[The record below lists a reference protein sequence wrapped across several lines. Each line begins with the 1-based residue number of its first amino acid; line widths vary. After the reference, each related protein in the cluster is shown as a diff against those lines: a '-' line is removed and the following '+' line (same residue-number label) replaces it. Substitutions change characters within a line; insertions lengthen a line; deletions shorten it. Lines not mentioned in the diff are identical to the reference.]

1 MRQRVM
7 IAMALACNP
16 GILLPMSDNGSGR
29 TIQAQIPDLLRQ
41 QDKINSSIMLITHDL
56 GVIAEMADYVVV
68 CIRAVGEQGL
78 LLRFCIASLY
88 NRTYGIK
95 TNCR

>member
-1 MRQRVM
+1 M

-16 GILLPMSDNGSGR
+16 DLLLPMSRRGSGR
-29 TIQAQIPDLLRQ
+29 YHSAQILDLLRQ

-56 GVIAEMADYVVV
+56 GVIAEMVDYVVV
-68 CIRAVGEQGL
+68 MYSGKVEQGTAVEI
-78 LLRFCIASLY
+78 FAHPTSLY